1 VASGLTVKKNDL
13 KTLYQKL
20 LTYIETSYSQKDFQK
35 TLTIDAILDP
45 QDINFHLAKEI
56 DRLRPFGIENPE
68 PIFLCENLCVTS
80 SYIIG
85 NAHRRMTL
93 ERSSTSDHKI
103 EAFHFNISDLDNLPV
118 YYPKIAFKIKINKFR
133 TNTVQIIIEDI

>member
-1 VASGLTVKKNDL
+1 MASGLTVKKDNL
-13 KTLYQKL
+13 NSLHQRL
-20 LTYIETSYSQKDFQK
+20 QTYIENTYSQTDFQK
-35 TLTIDAILDP
+35 TITIDAILDP
-45 QDINFHLAKEI
+45 NEIDIHLAREI

-68 PIFLCENLCVTS
+68 PVFLCKDLCVTS

-85 NAHRRMTL
+85 NAHRKMVL
-93 ERSSTSDHKI
+93 ERPNLPDHQI
-103 EAFHFNISDLDNLPV
+103 EAFHFNITDPDNLPD